1 MLPGAQSGAI
11 EAGAAAC
18 CGHGGGRSA
27 AAPGAPGPEGRPAP
41 RLLPGGGKEAA
52 GGGGSRS
59 GPVPA
64 RPPQA
69 RPARCPLPPPQ
80 VLPLLRALGAT
91 GLLLEYEDT
100 FPYAGPLEPLRAPHA
115 YRYRPGA
122 GGGRGPRCRAGPGPD
137 VSLSPRRSAG
147 EVRAVLS
154 QARAQGL
161 EVVPLV
167 QTFGHMEVRTGRAA
181 SRLRGL
187 GALGWASGGEGAG
200 VALLGP
206 PPPPVRAGAGVI
218 RLPAG
223 RTLRR
228 RG

>member
-1 MLPGAQSGAI
+1 MEAGSPRRRLVHLDLKGAPPRASYLAEVRGRRAVSVRSGPGPSAPGPTRPLSPPAPSGAAAAPRPGRHRAAAGVRGHLPLRGA
-11 EAGAAAC
+11 AGAAA
-18 CGHGGGRSA
+18 GPARLQVPPGGWGG
-27 AAPGAPGPEGRPAP
+27 PGAA
-41 RLLPGGGKEAA
+41 LPG
-52 GGGGSRS
+52 
-59 GPVPA
+59 
-64 RPPQA
+64 
-69 RPARCPLPPPQ
+69 
-80 VLPLLRALGAT
+80 
-91 GLLLEYEDT
+91 
-100 FPYAGPLEPLRAPHA
+100 
-115 YRYRPGA
+115 
-122 GGGRGPRCRAGPGPD
+122 RAGPGPD

-200 VALLGP
+200 VALLGT